1 MAKLGLAALV
11 VQALRT
17 AVTDPALVENVADVR
32 AGMDEL
38 TTKVADLKEQ
48 LSANG
53 ALDVEQD
60 AALDEINS
68 ELSALADALTGP
80 ADDENDTGVIGAVE
94 PVVARNGVIDS
105 RPVRSTLAAFRSERV
120 RLSTPRSIWPRCS
133 PLVSLLSSM

>member
-94 PVVARNGVIDS
+94 PVVDDVADEEEEQEE
-105 RPVRSTLAAFRSERV
+105 PDAA
-120 RLSTPRSIWPRCS
+120 
-133 PLVSLLSSM
+133 